1 MLDYFVSEN
10 ILGQVSIQL
19 EMTSYDWSRLKASAA
34 WMQVEQILMES
45 EKQNSH
51 CFRPNQTSKSESRE
65 RVRTID
71 ALQFNKAVSQHCK
84 ESGGDCCKCDL
95 RLYCYL
101 SPSERPDELV
111 SLVIQFLHNHTEN
124 HGHYTHHSAASYPC
138 IDDMDMST
146 AVGGDRYQKPHT
158 LHKQSHVYESCG
170 SDQQ

>member
-1 MLDYFVSEN
+1 M
-10 ILGQVSIQL
+10 
-19 EMTSYDWSRLKASAA
+19 
-34 WMQVEQILMES
+34 
-45 EKQNSH
+45 
-51 CFRPNQTSKSESRE
+51 
-65 RVRTID
+65 D

-111 SLVIQFLHNHTEN
+111 SLVIDFLHNHIEN
-124 HGHYTHHSAASYPC
+124 HDHYPHHSAASFPC

-158 LHKQSHVYESCG
+158 LHKQSRVCESCG
-170 SDQQ
+170 NDTVV

>member
-1 MLDYFVSEN
+1 M
-10 ILGQVSIQL
+10 
-19 EMTSYDWSRLKASAA
+19 
-34 WMQVEQILMES
+34 
-45 EKQNSH
+45 
-51 CFRPNQTSKSESRE
+51 
-65 RVRTID
+65 D

-111 SLVIQFLHNHTEN
+111 SLVIDFLHNHIEN
-124 HGHYTHHSAASYPC
+124 HGHYTHHSAASFPC

-158 LHKQSHVYESCG
+158 LHKHSRACESCG
-170 SDQQ
+170 NDTVV